1 MREYSRAME
10 AEAKT
15 TLFDELEAGQR
26 VDGVVPGEAV
36 QLVSVERHGEDVAEL
51 IYKTSAGSLGS
62 RVLNRSEAGSLTTA
76 ISTARPFDADATQFK
91 LAAEAQRIQ
100 LAGLF
105 DPMLAVTTSDI
116 QPLPHQLRAVYG
128 ELLPRTPLR
137 FLLADDPGAGKTIMA
152 GLYIKELILRE
163 DVHRCLIV
171 PPGGLVEQWQDELFL
186 KFGLRF
192 DLFST
197 DLAESAFGASAFEDR
212 PLLIARMDQL
222 ARNEEL
228 LADLEQTEWDLVVVD
243 EAHRMGAH
251 YFGGKLE
258 KTKRFLLGELLGRIA
273 RHLLLMTATP
283 HSGKEEDFQLFL
295 TLLDRDRF
303 EGKHVKGA
311 HRSDTEGLMR
321 RMVKEDLLTFEGKKL
336 FPERIAETVPYE
348 LTEAER
354 DLYEAVTAYV
364 RDGMN
369 RAAKLEGKRKNT
381 VGFALTVLQR
391 RLASSPE
398 AIYKSLVRRSE
409 RLDRR
414 KQELIEGK
422 GVVDE
427 LEGPAVDP
435 SDLDEDE
442 FSAEEVEDLE
452 EELVDAATAARTVE
466 ELEIELADLAELI
479 EQAKEVRAADTD
491 RKWSELR
498 KIIEGEVLQRP
509 GGEPPR
515 KLIIFT
521 EHRDTLE
528 YLSQRIRTVLGRHE
542 AVGTIHGGVRRG
554 ERRQITEEFTHNKN
568 CHILLATDAAG
579 EGLNLQ
585 AAHLMVNYDLP
596 WNPNRIEQRFGRIH
610 RIGQEEVCRLWNLVA
625 SDTREGD
632 VFLLLLRKVE
642 EQRKAYGGKVFDVL
656 GAAFE
661 ERPLRDLL
669 LEAIQYGEQPE
680 VKAKMQEVIDER
692 ISDGIAELLDER
704 ALASG
709 ALVEADVAQ
718 LRAQM
723 DEARAR
729 RLQPHYIERAFREA
743 FKRLGGRMSKR
754 ETGTFEITN
763 VPAAL
768 RKTRQQPVATS
779 YQRVTFETDQM
790 ADGRSAQ
797 LLAPGHPLLDEVM
810 QRTTEDLQTALERGA
825 VLISSVVEA
834 PRLLVGLIEEVCDA
848 TDEMIGRRFGYV
860 YVDEEGA
867 VSSAGPAPYLDCV
880 AAPASESVERARQLA
895 WLASAEDKATSWL
908 ISNRLSEYLDEVRP
922 RREAELRRVR
932 DQVKSRLE
940 HEINRLIGESAVV
953 AEKER
958 RGEKVR
964 EGQVSLMQ
972 KAADIEVRLR
982 DRLKLL
988 DRQEQMSAKAP
999 RVVTS
1004 ALVLPVSELD
1014 VGDET
1019 EQTAPLHAVETKE
1032 VERRGVDLVLLSED
1046 HLGRHSSEQ
1055 PFNNPGFDV
1064 LSQVPGDDPIRIE
1077 VKARVAGAKDF
1088 FVTHNEAMT
1097 AINAAPRYR
1106 LAMVSVDPRGP
1117 EHDEVRYLENPFS
1130 GYHTGGFDAT
1140 GIRGDWEKMWAKGR
1154 EPF

>member
-1 MREYSRAME
+1 MS
-10 AEAKT
+10 
-15 TLFDELEAGQR
+15 LFDELDARQR
-26 VDGVVPGEAV
+26 LEGLIPGEVVEVVAV
-36 QLVSVERHGEDVAEL
+36 TRHGDDAAE
-51 IYKTSAGSLGS
+51 IHFKKADGASDHRIVS
-62 RVLNRSEAGSLTTA
+62 RGEADRFRLAESN
-76 ISTARPFDADATQFK
+76 ARPFDADATSFK

-152 GLYIKELILRE
+152 GLYIKELLLRE

-171 PPGGLVEQWQDELFL
+171 APGGLVEQWQDELFL

-192 DLFST
+192 DIFST
-197 DLAESAFGASAFEDR
+197 DLAESAFGSSAFEDH

-222 ARNEEL
+222 ARNEDL

-303 EGKHVKGA
+303 EGKHVEGA

-348 LTEAER
+348 LTERER

-364 RDGMN
+364 REGMD

-409 RLDRR
+409 RLERR

-427 LEGPAVDP
+427 PVGPAVDP
-435 SDLDEDE
+435 TDFDDEE

-466 ELEIELADLAELI
+466 ELEIELAELAELV
-479 EQAKEVRAADTD
+479 EQAKEVRSADTD

-498 KIIEGEVLQRP
+498 KIIEGEVLRRP
-509 GGEPPR
+509 GGEAPR

-528 YLSQRIRTVLGRHE
+528 YLGQRIRTVLGRHE

-554 ERRQITEEFTHNKN
+554 ERRQITEEFTHNKD
-568 CHILLATDAAG
+568 CQILLATDAAG

-610 RIGQEEVCRLWNLVA
+610 RIGQQEVCRLWNLVA

-692 ISDGIAELLDER
+692 ISEGIAELLDER

-743 FKRLGGRMSKR
+743 FKRLGGRMSRR
-754 ETGTFEITN
+754 EAGRFEITN

-768 RKTRQQPVATS
+768 RRGRQRPLATS
-779 YQRVTFETDQM
+779 YERVTFEIEQIS
-790 ADGRSAQ
+790 DGRSAQ

-810 QRTTEDLQTALERGA
+810 QRTTDDLQPALERGA
-825 VLISSVVEA
+825 VLISSLVEA
-834 PRLLVGLIEEVCDA
+834 PRLLVGLIEEVSDA
-848 TDEMIGRRFGYV
+848 TDEIIGRRFGYV
-860 YVDEEGA
+860 YVDENGA
-867 VSSAGPAPYLDCV
+867 VTPAGPAPYLDAV
-880 AAPASESVERARQLA
+880 AAPESAAAERARELP
-895 WLASAEDKATSWL
+895 WLAGAEDKATSWL
-908 ISNRLSEYLDEVRP
+908 IANRLSEYLDEVRP

-940 HEINRLIGESAVV
+940 NEINRLIGESAVA

-958 RGEKVR
+958 RGERVR
-964 EGQVSLMQ
+964 ESQTSLMQ
-972 KAADIEVRLR
+972 KATDIEVRLR
-982 DRLKLL
+982 NRLQLL
-988 DRQEQMSAKAP
+988 DRQEQMSARAP
-999 RVVTS
+999 RVVTA
-1004 ALVLPVSELD
+1004 ALVLPVSALD
-1014 VGDET
+1014 ADEET

-1032 VERRGVDLVLLSED
+1032 VERRGVELVLATED
-1046 HLGRHSSEQ
+1046 RLGRHPIEQ
-1055 PFNNPGFDV
+1055 PFNNPGFDI

-1077 VKARVAGAKDF
+1077 VKARLAGAKDF

-1097 AINAAPRYR
+1097 AMNAAPRYR
-1106 LAMVSVDPRGP
+1106 LAMVRVDPRGP
-1117 EHDEVRYLENPFS
+1117 EHDLVRYLDNPFS
-1130 GYHTGGFDAT
+1130 GYAIGGFDVT
-1140 GIRGDWEKMWAKGR
+1140 GIHGDWEKTWAKGG